1 MKKGNVI
8 DLMAYREKL
17 NRDKANNDSNKPKPT
32 GLVISD
38 ELKSAIETLIVKLR
52 AKDPHSKSS

>member
-17 NRDKANNDSNKPKPT
+17 EKVAAGTAESKPK

-52 AKDPHSKSS
+52 AQDPHSKSS